1 MKLRRSLQVAAA
13 ALMLAA
19 SAVPSQAAVGWG
31 GCGEKVV
38 VQAGDTLSSIA
49 QQCGTT
55 AWAILEANPGIG
67 WNIYAGQVLKM
78 PGGHSQWPNPYPTP
92 AIGGTYTVKWGDTLG
107 KIAARYNVSLRDLL
121 AVNRQIWNPDLIY
134 PWQVINLPAYASKPP
149 VYPTQKPPAY
159 PTQKPPC
166 YYSCYPEPGAK
177 PTATPLPYA
186 PAIDYALYRSVTV
199 TYKYGL
205 LVRYG
210 PGRDYK
216 EIASPLVSA
225 VKGTQW
231 WYRLDSVTTDASG
244 FVWAE
249 VYLRFMVDGRTTG
262 WIMVADRLGNHF
274 TEPEINN

>member
-1 MKLRRSLQVAAA
+1 MNLKRSVQCTVV

-19 SAVPSQAAVGWG
+19 SLIPFQAALGWG
-31 GCGEKVV
+31 GCGDQVV
-38 VQAGDTLSSIA
+38 VQSGDTLSSIA
-49 QQCGTT
+49 QKCGTS

-67 WNIYAGQVLKM
+67 WNVYAGQVLKM
-78 PGGHSQWPNPYPTP
+78 PSGHTQWHDPYPTP
-92 AIGGTYTVKWGDTLG
+92 AIGGKYTVQRGDTLG

-134 PWQVINLPAYASKPP
+134 PWQVINLPAYASKP
-149 VYPTQKPPAY
+149 VAY
-159 PTQKPPC
+159 PTQKPSSC
-166 YYSCYPEPGAK
+166 YYGCYPDSGAK

-186 PAIDYALYRSVTV
+186 PPIDYSLYKNVTV

-225 VKGTQW
+225 VKDTDW
-231 WYRLDSVTTDASG
+231 WYRQDSVTTDASG

-249 VYLRFMVDGRTTG
+249 VYLRYLVDGRSTG
-262 WIMVADRLGNHF
+262 WIMVSDALGNYF
-274 TEPEINN
+274 TEPEIDGPPSFAG

>member
-1 MKLRRSLQVAAA
+1 MHLRRSAQFAAA
-13 ALMLAA
+13 ALILAV
-19 SAVPSQAAVGWG
+19 SLVPSRAVLGWG
-31 GCGEKVV
+31 TCGDKVV

-67 WNIYAGQVLKM
+67 WNVYTGQVLNM
-78 PGGHSQWPNPYPTP
+78 PAGQSQYPTPYPTP

-107 KIAARYNVSLRDLL
+107 KIAARYSVSLRDLI

-149 VYPTQKPPAY
+149 AY
-159 PTQKPPC
+159 PTQKPPSC
-166 YYSCYPEPGAK
+166 YYSCYPDPGAK

-186 PAIDYALYRSVTV
+186 PAIDYSLYKNVTV
-199 TYKYGL
+199 TYQYGL

-210 PGRDYK
+210 PGRDHK
-216 EIASPLVSA
+216 EIVSPLVSA

-231 WYRLDSVTTDASG
+231 WYRKDSVTTDASG

-249 VYLRFMVDGRTTG
+249 VYLRFLVDGRSTG

-274 TEPEINN
+274 TDPEINN